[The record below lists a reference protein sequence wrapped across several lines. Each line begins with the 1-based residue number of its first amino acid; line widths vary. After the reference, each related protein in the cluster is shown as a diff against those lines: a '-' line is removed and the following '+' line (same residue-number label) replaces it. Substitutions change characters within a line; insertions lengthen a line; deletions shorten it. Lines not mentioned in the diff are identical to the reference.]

1 MRNSY
6 RAYALVGVRPI
17 LRVVKFP
24 DKGGRSVS
32 LLSEGA
38 LGLSK
43 VIVSLGNALLATR
56 FFFLITGLEIF
67 YLEVSSSKLASKVI
81 AGLGSARPITR
92 FFLLITG
99 FEIFFL
105 AVLSPNLASDS
116 SSVVT

>member
-1 MRNSY
+1 MRDSY
-6 RAYALVGVRPI
+6 RAYALVGVQPI

-24 DKGGRSVS
+24 DEGGRSVS

-38 LGLSK
+38 SGLLK
-43 VIVSLGNALLATR
+43 VIVSLGDASLVTR
-56 FFFLITGLEIF
+56 FFFLITGFEIF
-67 YLEVSSSKLASKVI
+67 YLEVLSSELASKVI
-81 AGLGSARPITR
+81 VGLGSTRPITR

-105 AVLSPNLASDS
+105 AVSSPNLASDS

>member
-1 MRNSY
+1 M
-6 RAYALVGVRPI
+6 

-24 DKGGRSVS
+24 NKGGRSVS

-38 LGLSK
+38 LGLLK
-43 VIVSLGNALLATR
+43 VIVSLGNALLVTR
-56 FFFLITGLEIF
+56 FFFLITSFEVF
-67 YLEVSSSKLASKVI
+67 YLEVSSLELASKVI

-92 FFLLITG
+92 VFLLITS

-105 AVLSPNLASDS
+105 AVLSPNLALDS